1 MHEQKKSVK
10 LKKYNY
16 VFREGW
22 GNMEKIVVALGG
34 NAILTD
40 DPSAEGQIQALKETA
55 GYLIE
60 LIKQDKQLIV
70 SHGNGPQ
77 VGNLLLQQSAAHSEK
92 NPAMPL
98 DTCVA
103 MTQGSIG
110 YWLQNSL
117 LEALR
122 AEQIEKSVA
131 SLITQIVV
139 DPEDPAFG
147 QPSKPIGPFIT
158 QEEAEK
164 QAEESGDTF
173 IEDAGRGYRKVVPSP
188 RPIDIVE
195 ADVIQAM
202 VEQDIIPVAA
212 GGGGIPVLA
221 EGNRYVGVEAVIDKD
236 FASAKL
242 AELVD
247 ADTLLILTGVSH
259 AYINYNQT
267 DEVKIEGIS
276 ANEMKDYIEQGHFAA
291 GSMLPKVKAA
301 VSFVENKPE
310 GKAIIT
316 SLENIGDFLKN
327 GSATVIT
334 K

>member
-77 VGNLLLQQSAAHSEK
+77 VGNLLLQQSAAHSEN

-139 DPEDPAFG
+139 DPEDPAFD